1 MNTNSK
7 EKVGWTLADN
17 WLGNFPEK
25 KLVTFDI
32 CLGIGRATFSS
43 SFARDDWFISFN
55 LFFTRW
61 STSCEYVMVFLRSNI
76 WSLNSG
82 RASSK
87 HSVNSETCG
96 ETEIV
101 SDLISSLYMD
111 CNSAAT
117 KENFS
122 CVLHCSF
129 TKSIIFRK
137 CDSWKKFSD
146 GLSDVAVSCFI
157 AAEYLLLN
165 HIKQFLW

>member
-1 MNTNSK
+1 
-7 EKVGWTLADN
+7 
-17 WLGNFPEK
+17 
-25 KLVTFDI
+25 
-32 CLGIGRATFSS
+32 
-43 SFARDDWFISFN
+43 
-55 LFFTRW
+55 
-61 STSCEYVMVFLRSNI
+61 MVFLRSNF

-96 ETEIV
+96 ETEIL

-137 CDSWKKFSD
+137 CNS
-146 GLSDVAVSCFI
+146 
-157 AAEYLLLN
+157 
-165 HIKQFLW
+165 